1 MAVVYVAGGCLWG
14 VEAFF
19 TTIPGIIHTEVGRAI
34 GRANGRSSK
43 LDSPY
48 DGYAECVKLHFDD
61 RMLTITDIMN
71 YLFEIIDPYSVN
83 RQGNDIGEKYRT
95 GLYSCVDDYLIEARQ
110 FIERRKDRD
119 KIAVE
124 VLPLSN
130 YIKSAEEH
138 QQHLEKYP
146 EDMHMCHISIDLL
159 NKYK

>member
-19 TTIPGIIHTEVGRAI
+19 ATIPGIIHTEA

-43 LDSPY
+43 LDGPY

-83 RQGNDIGEKYRT
+83 QQGNDIGQKYRT
-95 GLYSCVDDYLIEARQ
+95 GLYSCVDDHLIEARQ

-119 KIAVE
+119 QIAVE
-124 VLPLSN
+124 ALPLFN

-138 QQHLEKYP
+138 QQHLENIQKI
-146 EDMHMCHISIDLL
+146 CICVIFQ
-159 NKYK
+159 KIC

>member
-19 TTIPGIIHTEVGRAI
+19 ITIPGILHTEA

-43 LDSPY
+43 LDGPY

-83 RQGNDIGEKYRT
+83 QQGNDIGEKYRT
-95 GLYSCVDDYLIEARQ
+95 GLYSCVDDHLIEARQ

-119 KIAVE
+119 
-124 VLPLSN
+124 
-130 YIKSAEEH
+130 
-138 QQHLEKYP
+138 
-146 EDMHMCHISIDLL
+146 
-159 NKYK
+159 